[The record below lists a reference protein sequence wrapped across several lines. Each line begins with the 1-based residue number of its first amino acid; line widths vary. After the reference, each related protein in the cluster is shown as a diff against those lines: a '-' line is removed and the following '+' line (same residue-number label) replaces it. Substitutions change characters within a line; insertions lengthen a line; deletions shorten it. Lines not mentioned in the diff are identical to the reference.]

1 MPAELILF
9 TGKVNSGKVELNWS
23 TATEVNNFGFEIERA
38 SAETIL
44 GASHSW
50 QNIRFIPGAGNSN
63 SPKEYSFTDD
73 LNHTVIHPCSAGA
86 EYSHSIMYR
95 LKQIDNDGSF
105 TYSKDISL
113 LNSPPSTLN
122 LFQNFPNPFNP
133 STVISYQLPVSS
145 SISLKL
151 FDILGNEVAELVSG
165 HQDAGYHEYKLSA
178 IDHKLSSGI
187 YYYTLETSDHFL
199 AKKMILLK

>member
-1 MPAELILF
+1 MRYSGAFENAGTAANQTAFFDNVKITVVNPMPAELILF

-86 EYSHSIMYR
+86 EYSHSIRYR
-95 LKQIDNDGSF
+95 LKQIDNDGS
-105 TYSKDISL
+105 YSYSEEVLVNDL
-113 LNSPPSTLN
+113 RPLT
-122 LFQNFPNPFNP
+122 
-133 STVISYQLPVSS
+133 
-145 SISLKL
+145 
-151 FDILGNEVAELVSG
+151 FDL
-165 HQDAGYHEYKLSA
+165 
-178 IDHKLSSGI
+178 
-187 YYYTLETSDHFL
+187 
-199 AKKMILLK
+199 